1 MSLKLGNQDI
11 ASVKLGSQDVSAIYK
26 GADEVWSVGGDISVG
41 DVFSTYLYAGT
52 SAIQPIV
59 NGVDLDGEGGLV
71 WTKTR
76 EVDRSHFLFDTERG
90 GREYLSSDLTAASD
104 QRPGGA
110 TFNSDGFTLDPGDGG
125 LTNFNNRTYASWTF
139 RKAKNFFDIV
149 TYTGDGGAGREIPHS
164 LGCVPG
170 FMVVKKLNA
179 DSDWTTYHRG
189 MGATH
194 YAPLNDTD
202 PYGVAGG
209 IWSNTEPTETNFTVG
224 DNGRMNADGDKYVA
238 YLFAHD
244 DSAQSIIRCGIYKGN
259 GAAQEIELGF
269 GPQFLL
275 TKNAT
280 AVEDWCLI
288 DTARGMT
295 GVNDPVLL
303 ANEDIAEVQGPYVA
317 ATSTGFRLVN
327 GVSSHNESGQDYI
340 YMAIRKPDTP

>member
-1 MSLKLGNQDI
+1 MSISRKLI
-11 ASVKLGSQDVSAIYK
+11 EAAAGSSDDAVPFV
-26 GADEVWSVGGDISVG
+26 E
-41 DVFSTYLYAGT
+41 DVFSTYLYEGT

-90 GREYLSSDLTAASD
+90 GTEYLSSDITAGSD
-104 QRPGGA
+104 QRTKGA
-110 TFNSDGFTLDPGDGG
+110 TFDSDGFTLDPGDGG
-125 LTNFNNRTYASWTF
+125 LTNFNGRTYASWTF

-189 MGATH
+189 MGATQ

-224 DNGRMNADGDKYVA
+224 DNERMNADGDKYVA

-244 DSAQSIIRCGIYKGN
+244 DSDESMIKCGSYTGN
-259 GAAQEIELGF
+259 GNAVGPTIELGF
-269 GPQFLL
+269 EPQWVMIKSSSNTSNWIMLDNMRGVVADGFDEDLYANLSYASPPSADFL
-275 TKNAT
+275 
-280 AVEDWCLI
+280 EF
-288 DTARGMT
+288 
-295 GVNDPVLL
+295 
-303 ANEDIAEVQGPYVA
+303 
-317 ATSTGFRLVN
+317 TSTGFIPKNNTGDTNSLN
-327 GVSSHNESGQDYI
+327 QDYI